1 MKAFQ
6 LSAGNRSDR
15 RRLQGLG
22 AASVAAV
29 LIGLLGAYLLHQQAA
44 YGGPEAQYCDY
55 MFNQT
60 PPLGV
65 PAIRWG
71 AFGSGGFFIC
81 LDCGGY
87 PECSDGYGIAAVN
100 HAYNCNLPAGSMTG
114 YGASC
119 TLCAPPED

>member
-1 MKAFQ
+1 MKSFQ
-6 LSAGNRSDR
+6 PSAGNCSTR

-22 AASVAAV
+22 ATSVAAA

-87 PECSDGYGIAAVN
+87 PECSDGYGIAVVN